1 MNRRKFITLLGG
13 AVAGW
18 PLAARAQQAERM
30 RRIGILLPATADDA
44 SYQPRVGAFL
54 QGLQQSG
61 WTIGRNVRIV
71 TRWAGA
77 NAADIRRHAAEL
89 VALAP
94 DVILAHGAS
103 SVAPLLQVTRT
114 VPVVF
119 PIAGDPVAAGFV
131 DSLGRPGGNATGFMT
146 FEYSMGGKWL
156 ELLKQIE
163 PRVTRAAVIRDPAI
177 PSGLGQFGAIQ
188 TMAQSLGLEVNPIN
202 VRDASEIER
211 AVVVFARVSNGGLIV
226 TAYESKVCLTSLG
239 WCLSTRSLPAQTW
252 CGSEVVAAWGAV
264 GRIGSA
270 WILENNH
277 FRAGLR
283 YEGLSSL

>member
-1 MNRRKFITLLGG
+1 MRSDLLRRRDFITLLSG
-13 AVAGW
+13 AAAAW
-18 PLAARAQQAERM
+18 PLAARAQGERM

-131 DSLGRPGGNATGFMT
+131 DSLVASVIDHDGNF
-146 FEYSMGGKWL
+146 
-156 ELLKQIE
+156 
-163 PRVTRAAVIRDPAI
+163 
-177 PSGLGQFGAIQ
+177 
-188 TMAQSLGLEVNPIN
+188 
-202 VRDASEIER
+202 
-211 AVVVFARVSNGGLIV
+211 
-226 TAYESKVCLTSLG
+226 
-239 WCLSTRSLPAQTW
+239 
-252 CGSEVVAAWGAV
+252 
-264 GRIGSA
+264 
-270 WILENNH
+270 
-277 FRAGLR
+277 
-283 YEGLSSL
+283 